1 MENATKALLIAAA
14 VLIAIL
20 IISLGLVVYNK
31 ASETVD
37 GAGDLSEYQ
46 IQQFNEKFR
55 KYEGTNVSGSEVN
68 AMIETAFNHN
78 LAQGDTSTMVTVSVN
93 DGTTT
98 KNYVTNTSTTTSPDT
113 VQTGYRYTVKCTISD
128 KSKLVTGI
136 TVTKN

>member
-31 ASETVD
+31 ASETVE

-68 AMIETAFNHN
+68 AMIETVFNHN
-78 LAQGDTSTMVTVSVN
+78 LAQGDTSTMVEVKL
-93 DGTTT
+93 DGATEDLVGKTA
-98 KNYVTNTSTTTSPDT
+98 STTSPKK
-113 VQTGYRYTVKCTISD
+113 VEVGARYTVTCTISTS
-128 KSKLVTGI
+128 SKLVTTI
-136 TVTKN
+136 TVKKN